1 MLFLKKKKRKLNV
14 KKSKKQRSAN
24 FNWKRKKKKVTG
36 TVLLPFKSDKK
47 IYKKTQIRN
56 VIIYYS
62 YANLWINNKIRE

>member
-1 MLFLKKKKRKLNV
+1 MFLKKKKRKLNV
-14 KKSKKQRSAN
+14 KNSKKQRSAN

-47 IYKKTQIRN
+47 IYKKAQIRN

-62 YANLWINNKIRE
+62 YANL